1 MSVKVFLYSGL
12 KEFTDGKNMVE
23 VQGSTVGECLADLI
37 EQFPKMKPEVF
48 DENDKLLGRILVSI
62 NLKSAYPEEL
72 AKPIKNGDELYIL
85 RAIPGG

>member
-37 EQFPKMKPEVF
+37 EQFPKMKPELF
-48 DENDKLLGRILVSI
+48 DKDGKLLGRILVSI